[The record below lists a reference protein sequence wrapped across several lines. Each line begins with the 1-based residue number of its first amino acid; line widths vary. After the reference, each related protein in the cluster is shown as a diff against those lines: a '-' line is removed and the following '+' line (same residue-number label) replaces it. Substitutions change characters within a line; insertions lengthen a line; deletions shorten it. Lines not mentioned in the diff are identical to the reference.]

1 MCMTVWLAG
10 DWQEPGIS
18 ESEGGGSCSSQPG
31 TPLSS
36 LAWKTQSQYER
47 LRPYSRRCH
56 DLWVTGP
63 EGQFLR
69 VRVKG
74 DSTEESSHM
83 PRHLRPMYSYVF
95 LSGGR
100 QGVLD
105 KRPSSAAFWSHTID
119 EAPLS
124 CQGQLLHA
132 GTSESTRLTFK
143 TSDVRSLFI
152 IHSIRRPA
160 DAQHPHVQREVLIF
174 RALYFFFFL
183 IPADCIFSLM
193 LHFRKDIQGII

>member
-18 ESEGGGSCSSQPG
+18 ESGGGG

-36 LAWKTQSQYER
+36 LAWMTQSQYER
-47 LRPYSRRCH
+47 LHPYSRRCH

-63 EGQFLR
+63 EGQFVQ

-74 DSTEESSHM
+74 DTMEESGHT
-83 PRHLRPMYSYVF
+83 PRHLRTMYLYVF
-95 LSGGR
+95 LHGRR

-105 KRPSSAAFWSHTID
+105 ERPSSAAFLSHTIG
-119 EAPLS
+119 EAPLR
-124 CQGQLLHA
+124 CQGQPLHA

-160 DAQHPHVQREVLIF
+160 DAQHPHVQQWGINIQSSV
-174 RALYFFFFL
+174 FFL

-193 LHFRKDIQGII
+193 IHFREEIQGII

>member
-1 MCMTVWLAG
+1 MRANHPRASACSSCAWQYGWLVIGRSLAF
-10 DWQEPGIS
+10 QRVR
-18 ESEGGGSCSSQPG
+18 GGSCSSQAG

-174 RALYFFFFL
+174 RALYFFFF
-183 IPADCIFSLM
+183 
-193 LHFRKDIQGII
+193 